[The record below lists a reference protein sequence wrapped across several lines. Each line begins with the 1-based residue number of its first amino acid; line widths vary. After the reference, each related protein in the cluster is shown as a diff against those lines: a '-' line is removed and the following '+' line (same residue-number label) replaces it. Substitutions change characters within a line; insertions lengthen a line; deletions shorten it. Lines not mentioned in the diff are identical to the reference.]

1 MGMFEKRR
9 RGLPLPL
16 VAILLVAGGAIAAWH
31 FYTRNPPA
39 PPPAPVVTA
48 EAREYI
54 RNGGLKLDSVE
65 MSAKES
71 FAGSVLVEITGSI
84 ANAGTRSLKLVEV
97 NCVFYDPFGQVVMRE
112 RVPIVSARMGGLK
125 PGEIKAFRLPFD
137 TLPETWNQGLPQLVI
152 AQIVFDE

>member
-1 MGMFEKRR
+1 MFEKRR
-9 RGLPLPL
+9 RGLPLPIL
-16 VAILLVAGGAIAAWH
+16 AVLLVAGGAITAWH

-39 PPPAPVVTA
+39 PPPAPVVTE

-54 RNGGLKLDSVE
+54 RNGGLKLDNVE

-71 FAGSVLVEITGSI
+71 FAGNMLVEITGSI
-84 ANAGTRSLKLVEV
+84 ANAGSRSLKLVEV
-97 NCVFYDPFGQVVMRE
+97 NCVFYDPFGQVIMRE
-112 RVPIVSARMGGLK
+112 RVPIVGAKMGGLK

-137 TLPETWNQGLPQLVI
+137 TLPETWNQGMPQLVI